1 MKSTTDIPLREAAEL
16 KRADFRKGLNQRS
29 ITKTELGIV
38 VTASV
43 VFASTYAI
51 SKGQDINWDQLNYH
65 LYSVYAVLYSRHH
78 IDIMPSQLQTWT
90 NPIGNVLQYLLIMTL
105 PSRVAS
111 VLLAA
116 LASVSV
122 AVVYSLTK
130 RTLDETGGGGR
141 NFRIFVAAIAALG
154 GLFSPIFL
162 SEVGTTYNDYY
173 GSILILLALWLFIR
187 KADGMRTYLVIGA
200 LLGVAVGVKLTNAI
214 FILGWVAAIVAVD
227 ATSAWRPLLLS
238 GIGAFAAYIPV
249 GGIWNAYVYGLF
261 NNPVF
266 PLYNN
271 IFKSDAYGHVSM
283 LDTRFKPHSVAEA
296 LTYFPRWALGDPTT
310 TELVFRDTRFMFSAF
325 LFCLALPRMLAVVMP
340 RRKGDAPPIFDPERS
355 RFILVFSIVSF
366 VIWLAAFGIE
376 RYALVLEQV
385 APLIFLILLSHLCGG
400 RRVFAQ
406 AAVMGM
412 GLIIATSKYCPIG
425 VERRFQTIGI
435 KFQRPLRF
443 GRMARCSSC
452 FPANPPPISFRIYR
466 SQIPSFASREI
477 CRSIPAS
484 ALELWRRP
492 GSALTRDKFALWRLA
507 DYPLDQSKR
516 RLETFGLAI
525 GAEDCLFIDT
535 KIGRLR
541 SCSLR
546 RS

>member
-1 MKSTTDIPLREAAEL
+1 M
-16 KRADFRKGLNQRS
+16 
-29 ITKTELGIV
+29 
-38 VTASV
+38 
-43 VFASTYAI
+43 
-51 SKGQDINWDQLNYH
+51 
-65 LYSVYAVLYSRHH
+65 
-78 IDIMPSQLQTWT
+78 
-90 NPIGNVLQYLLIMTL
+90 
-105 PSRVAS
+105 
-111 VLLAA
+111 LLAA

-141 NFRIFVAAIAALG
+141 NFQIFVAAIAALG

-214 FILGWVAAIVAVD
+214 FILGWVAAIVAID

-325 LFCLALPRMLAVVMP
+325 FFCLALPRMLAVVMP

-412 GLIIATSKYCPIG
+412 GLIIATSKAPDWGRAPFSDDWYKISAPAAIWEDGTMFVMLSGEPTAYIIPYLPQSDSFIRIEGNMPLDPGVGIG
-425 VERRFQTIGI
+425 VVA
-435 KFQRPLRF
+435 K
-443 GRMARCSSC
+443 AR
-452 FPANPPPISFRIYR
+452 
-466 SQIPSFASREI
+466 
-477 CRSIPAS
+477 
-484 ALELWRRP
+484 
-492 GSALTRDKFALWRLA
+492 
-507 DYPLDQSKR
+507 
-516 RLETFGLAI
+516 I
-525 GAEDCLFIDT
+525 GAHEGQIRTLAPADIRWINLSDDW
-535 KIGRLR
+535 KPLA
-541 SCSLR
+541 LL
-546 RS
+546 

>member
-1 MKSTTDIPLREAAEL
+1 MS
-16 KRADFRKGLNQRS
+16 RS
-29 ITKTELGIV
+29 
-38 VTASV
+38 
-43 VFASTYAI
+43 
-51 SKGQDINWDQLNYH
+51 
-65 LYSVYAVLYSRHH
+65 
-78 IDIMPSQLQTWT
+78 SQLQTWT

-173 GSILILLALWLFIR
+173 GSILILLALWLSSESR
-187 KADGMRTYLVIGA
+187 WNAYLPRDRRAARRGGWRQA
-200 LLGVAVGVKLTNAI
+200 HERHFYPGLGRGYVAVY
-214 FILGWVAAIVAVD
+214 

-406 AAVMGM
+406 AAVR
-412 GLIIATSKYCPIG
+412 AW
-425 VERRFQTIGI
+425 
-435 KFQRPLRF
+435 
-443 GRMARCSSC
+443 ASS
-452 FPANPPPISFRIYR
+452 
-466 SQIPSFASREI
+466 
-477 CRSIPAS
+477 
-484 ALELWRRP
+484 
-492 GSALTRDKFALWRLA
+492 
-507 DYPLDQSKR
+507 
-516 RLETFGLAI
+516 
-525 GAEDCLFIDT
+525 
-535 KIGRLR
+535 
-541 SCSLR
+541 
-546 RS
+546 